1 MSEER
6 GFPMSKIVYV
16 QRPEGIEAPQ
26 RVWVR
31 EPEQP
36 APRPDEPG
44 DYRVEATHP
53 LFPLTT
59 EAQVQAWIRERFHTG
74 LWEALRHI
82 RFV

>member
-1 MSEER
+1 MAKARE
-6 GFPMSKIVYV
+6 PQMSKIVYV
-16 QRPEGIEAPQ
+16 QRPEGFEPPQ

-31 EPEQP
+31 EPDEP
-36 APRPDEPG
+36 VPDPEEPG

-53 LFPLTT
+53 YFPLTT
-59 EAQVQAWIRERFHTG
+59 EAEVQAWIRERFHAG

>member
-1 MSEER
+1 MAKARE
-6 GFPMSKIVYV
+6 PQMSKIVYV
-16 QRPEGIEAPQ
+16 QRPDGIEPPQ

-31 EPEQP
+31 EPDEP
-36 APRPDEPG
+36 VPTPDDPG

-53 LFPLTT
+53 WFPLTT
-59 EAQVQAWIRERFHTG
+59 EAAVQAWIRERFQAG

>member
-1 MSEER
+1 MAEER
-6 GFPMSKIVYV
+6 GVPMSKIVYV
-16 QRPEGIEAPQ
+16 QRPEGIEPPQ

-36 APRPDEPG
+36 VPQPDEPG
-44 DYRVEATHP
+44 DYRVEATHH

-59 EAQVQAWIRERFHTG
+59 EAQVQAWIGEQFHAG
-74 LWEALRHI
+74 VWEALRHI